1 MSDSKKYT
9 LRLYLDKDQDII
21 NWLEK
26 LHNGSD
32 AIKEILRFAISQNG
46 IGNKLAGGQTSPSAP
61 IDIAVLVEAL
71 RQHLLPDMRQVID
84 ASLSTH
90 LAGVSLSKNGD
101 GHDNKFEQDEQT
113 REAVKELVGGLALGD
128 DDEDV

>member
-21 NWLEK
+21 DWLEK
-26 LHNGSD
+26 LHNGNH
-32 AIKEILRFAISQNG
+32 AIKEILRLSISWNG
-46 IGNKLAGGQTSPSAP
+46 MDGKLVGGQTSPSAP
-61 IDIAVLVEAL
+61 IDVAVLVEAL

-90 LAGVSLSKNGD
+90 LAGVFLSKNGD
-101 GHDNKFEQDEQT
+101 GHDKKSEQDERT
-113 REAVKELVGGLALGD
+113 REAVQELVGGLALGD
-128 DDEDV
+128 DDDDG